1 MYLQCERSRGVGCC
15 DVLRCCQPRTKYC
28 RSYLTPFC
36 RLQATGAILSPKDV
50 TDCSFLDASANWC
63 DGAPHWAKDKKGAK
77 DKTII
82 IIAVV
87 GGVLLCAITVYL
99 LIRCRRASS
108 STSSLLTDYSAQVG
122 SDGKPSSDLPPL
134 PVL

>member
-1 MYLQCERSRGVGCC
+1 
-15 DVLRCCQPRTKYC
+15 
-28 RSYLTPFC
+28 
-36 RLQATGAILSPKDV
+36 V

-77 DKTII
+77 DRTII

-87 GGVLLCAITVYL
+87 GGVLLCAVIVYL
-99 LIRCRRASS
+99 LIRRGRAKGLEPA
-108 STSSLLTDYSAQVG
+108 LLDNYLD
-122 SDGKPSSDLPPL
+122 SDGRPSSDLPPL